1 MAALAE
7 LYAMT
12 HLQPLAKFN
21 VAKVL
26 RYYDVPC
33 GIQICQ
39 LHLTYLLLRGTRRNP
54 TLAEENFSTYIPHED
69 LKIYS

>member
-7 LYAMT
+7 LYAVT
-12 HLQPLAKFN
+12 HLQPFAKFN
-21 VAKVL
+21 VAKAL
-26 RYYDVPC
+26 HYYDVPC

-39 LHLTYLLLRGTRRNP
+39 LPMTYLLLRGTRRNP
-54 TLAEENFSTYIPHED
+54 TLAEDNFSAYIPHGD

>member
-1 MAALAE
+1 MALAE
-7 LYAMT
+7 LCTVT
-12 HLQPLAKFN
+12 HRQPFAKFN

-33 GIQICQ
+33 GIPICH
-39 LHLTYLLLRGTRRNP
+39 LRLTYLLLRGTRRNP
-54 TLAEENFSTYIPHED
+54 TLAEEKFSTYIPHGV